1 MQMVW
6 FTGKRSKG
14 QKLLWGIGLCEGVTW
29 ALLGL
34 CGGVTWALLGLF
46 RGFSDEKHV
55 RIGFLIFDMFKNAKK
70 AC

>member
-14 QKLLWGIGLCEGVTW
+14 QKLLWGIGLC
-29 ALLGL
+29 
-34 CGGVTWALLGLF
+34 GGVMWALLGLF